1 MTSDLHREAREYAD
15 AAASDPTNICE
26 LYGCRGVDY
35 IRDLLAEVERT
46 QHGWDSVSDL
56 HDQAVEAREKAIRER
71 DEAWRVAAEQTRLE
85 RDRAEKAESEC
96 DKAERE
102 RDELLKWKQL
112 HSGDVASLYAENE
125 ELKEIVSELEA
136 QIANG

>member
-1 MTSDLHREAREYAD
+1 MTSDLHREASEYVD

-35 IRDLLAEVERT
+35 IRELLAEVERT
-46 QHGWDSVSDL
+46 RHGWDSVSDL

-85 RDRAEKAESEC
+85 RDRAEM
-96 DKAERE
+96 AERE
-102 RDELLKWKQL
+102 RDEARAVIDRVRAIALR
-112 HSGDVASLYAENE
+112 DTIPVVARDTILATLDQETP
-125 ELKEIVSELEA
+125 
-136 QIANG
+136 